1 MEGKTYTYGCIV
13 LSTYMFEYT
22 SAIHVVLLAVP
33 PLPSVPASVLVFTR
47 MKKAG
52 MKLRLMVIGPGSP
65 GASYG
70 LLF

>member
-1 MEGKTYTYGCIV
+1 
-13 LSTYMFEYT
+13 MFEYT